1 MKEQTKGTTFEQV
14 EKIASEMLTQGVK
27 PTVRGVI
34 SVSGGKTEVVSKHLR
49 DFFEKRDTEV
59 SKMAD
64 EIGSSSVA
72 KLIASEIQL
81 IVDKR
86 TAQLFEVTIRQ
97 KEQINELV
105 ELLEQKAQQ
114 IEKIIIDSK
123 EAIDTT
129 NRETSEKIE
138 KITLDAQ
145 NKINKAEEKVSIAI
159 EAQKQTETEISEIKL
174 ISQNT
179 VQASKEQAQALVDA
193 ANKRA
198 EQAEQ
203 EAKLLREQ
211 VKSLSI
217 DEATRNIEKA
227 EFEKNQQLLDS
238 LRLEYA
244 EQKTEIV
251 RFTAENKALLKDT
264 IRLESENKEYK
275 LLDKELAKF
284 QTQVVESQKIITEL
298 SNKLSLS
305 ERERESLTIALSQQT
320 KSIRE

>member
-1 MKEQTKGTTFEQV
+1 MKEPTKGTTFEQV

-145 NKINKAEEKVSIAI
+145 NKINKAEEKVKIAI

-179 VQASKEQAQALVDA
+179 VKASKEQAQALVNA

-238 LRLEYA
+238 LRLDYA
-244 EQKTEIV
+244 DQRTEVV

-264 IRLESENKEYK
+264 TRLESENKEYK

-284 QTQVVESQKIITEL
+284 QTQVVESQKTITEL